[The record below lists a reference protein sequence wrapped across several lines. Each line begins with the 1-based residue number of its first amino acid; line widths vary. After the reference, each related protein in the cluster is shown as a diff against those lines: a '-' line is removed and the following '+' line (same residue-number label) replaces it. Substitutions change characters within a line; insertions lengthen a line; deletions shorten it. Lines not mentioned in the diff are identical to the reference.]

1 MARTVMACRFACSA
15 GGMKVFLDD
24 HLANQVVLVLEALHP
39 PVENFDVIVV
49 ISHTEYEKLR
59 PWIELDIEKPA
70 PITSC

>member
-1 MARTVMACRFACSA
+1 MTVRVLQEDC
-15 GGMKVFLDD
+15 LD
-24 HLANQVVLVLEALHP
+24 HNLTNQVVLVLEALYP

-70 PITSC
+70 QTITSC